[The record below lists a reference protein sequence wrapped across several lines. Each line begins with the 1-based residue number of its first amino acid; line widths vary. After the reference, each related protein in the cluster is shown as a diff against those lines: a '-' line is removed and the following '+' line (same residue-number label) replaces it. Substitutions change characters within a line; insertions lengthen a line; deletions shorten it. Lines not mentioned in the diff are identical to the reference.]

1 MPDTAPSPTDTPI
14 LAKPTAAKDFAA
26 SGSVMLG
33 PNGISGS
40 ASLEAGVKVD
50 AGIFSMKV
58 AGYTE
63 VGASFS
69 RDAEMTTFSVDAEVG
84 VKGELQADTP
94 NVTVTGTAQAGVR
107 GSYQVTLPTAAA
119 AGITSPEQAAQ
130 QLNPSLP
137 QNLPVGATVTLNGE
151 AFVGTG
157 MEVVFKNISGI
168 FGAIGGMSTEKASG
182 MSLAVTRLDD
192 KTVRVT
198 AGPTEA
204 VSRTLEG
211 KLGVFDIAFGATDTR
226 RVEGQL
232 SSRQVDFDISTPAGQ
247 AAYNQFLATGELPK
261 NDPANGTS
269 NAATVQIASDTL
281 TREVTFAIDLGAA
294 VIDSNVYVATT
305 YDAGGPTEFQYTGT
319 KGPVTF
325 SVSGEWKDPEDPSTY
340 TYAATLPDLA
350 SGSANGLQDAFA
362 NTTGTGTTASVSFT
376 HAEAQQVQQ
385 LAKDWLTAIEQGQP
399 GYAGNTP
406 ESWVVD
412 VANAATPEEAMAL
425 LLTPETNNFTDVVAE
440 RMSKLSAFQF
450 NHGGGQLPGSLTL
463 SEG

>member
-1 MPDTAPSPTDTPI
+1 
-14 LAKPTAAKDFAA
+14 
-26 SGSVMLG
+26 MLG
-33 PNGISGS
+33 SNGISGS
-40 ASLEAGVKVD
+40 ASLEAGVKLD
-50 AGIFSMKV
+50 AGLVSMKV

-63 VGASFS
+63 LGAGFS
-69 RDAEMTTFSVDAEVG
+69 RDASMTTFSVDAEVG
-84 VKGELQADTP
+84 VKGELQAETTQ
-94 NVTVTGTAQAGVR
+94 VTVTGSAQAGVR

-137 QNLPVGATVTLNGE
+137 QNLPVGATVTLTGE
-151 AFVGTG
+151 TFVGTG
-157 MEVVFKNISGI
+157 LEVAFKNIAGI

-198 AGPTEA
+198 VGPTEA

-211 KLGVFDIAFGATDTR
+211 KLGVFGIAFGATDTR
-226 RVEGQL
+226 RVEGRL
-232 SSRQVDFDISTPAGQ
+232 SSRQVDFDISTSAGQ
-247 AAYNQFLATGELPK
+247 AAYDRFLATGELPK
-261 NDPANGTS
+261 NDPAHGTS

-281 TREVTFAIDLGAA
+281 TREVTLGIDLGAA
-294 VIDSNVYVATT
+294 VLDSNVYVATT

-325 SVSGEWKDPEDPSTY
+325 SVSGDWKAPEDPSTY

-350 SGSANGLQDAFA
+350 SGTANGLQDVYP
-362 NTTGTGTTASVSFT
+362 NTTGSGSTASVSFT

-385 LAKDWLTAIEQGQP
+385 LARDWLTAIEQGRP

-406 ESWVVD
+406 ESWVMD
-412 VANAATPEEAMAL
+412 VANAATPEEALAL
-425 LLTPETNNFTDVVAE
+425 LLTPETNNVTDVVAN
-440 RMSKLSAFQF
+440 RVVALSVFQLD
-450 NHGGGQLPGSLTL
+450 NGGGQMPGSLTL

>member
-1 MPDTAPSPTDTPI
+1 MPDTPPSPTATP
-14 LAKPTAAKDFAA
+14 LLSKPTASKDLAA

-40 ASLEAGVKVD
+40 ASLEAGVKLET
-50 AGIFSMKV
+50 GIFSVKV

-63 VGASFS
+63 LGASFS
-69 RDAEMTTFSVDAEVG
+69 RDASMTTFSVEAEVG
-84 VKGELQADTP
+84 VKAELEADTP
-94 NVTVTGTAQAGVR
+94 QVTVTGTAQAGVR

-137 QNLPVGATVTLNGE
+137 QNLPVGATVTLTGE

-198 AGPTEA
+198 VGPTEA

-211 KLGVFDIAFGATDTR
+211 KLGVFGIAFGATDTR

-247 AAYNQFLATGELPK
+247 AAYNRFIATGELPK
-261 NDPANGTS
+261 NDPASGTS

-281 TREVTFAIDLGAA
+281 TREVTFGIDLGAA

-340 TYAATLPDLA
+340 TYAATLPALA
-350 SGSANGLQDAFA
+350 SGTANGLQDIYA
-362 NTTGTGTTASVSFT
+362 NTTGSGTTASVSFT
-376 HAEAQQVQQ
+376 YAEAQQVQQ
-385 LAKDWLTAIEQGQP
+385 LAKDWLTAIEQGRP

-425 LLTPETNNFTDVVAE
+425 LLTPETNNVPDVVAN
-440 RMSKLSAFQF
+440 RVASLSAFQLD
-450 NHGGGQLPGSLTL
+450 NGGGQMPGSLTL